1 MLIAIASEGSDPDSL
16 VAEKFGRTPFI
27 IIYDTEK
34 NTFES
39 LRNPYA
45 NIFGGAGIQTSQL
58 IIGKNV
64 VAVITTEI
72 GIPPL
77 RLLESAGV
85 EVYSCFKMQ
94 VKEVANQF
102 VEGKLSIIKQD
113 SFQQVVREGRGRK
126 RRNRNK
132 NF

>member
-1 MLIAIASEGSDPDSL
+1 MLIAIASEGLDTDSL

-34 NTFES
+34 NIFES

-45 NIFGGAGIQTSQL
+45 NIFGGAGIQTSQC
-58 IIGKNV
+58 IIEKNV
-64 VAVITTEI
+64 CAVITTEI
-72 GIPPL
+72 GVNPL
-77 RLLESAGV
+77 RLMNFANV
-85 EVYSCFKMQ
+85 EVYLCSKMQ
-94 VKEVANQF
+94 VIEVVNQF

-113 SFQQVVREGRGRK
+113 SFQNIEREGRGRK

>member
-1 MLIAIASEGSDPDSL
+1 MLIAIASEGLDTDSL

-45 NIFGGAGIQTSQL
+45 NIFGGAGIQTSQF
-58 IIGKNV
+58 IIEKNV
-64 VAVITTEI
+64 CAVITTEI
-72 GIPPL
+72 GVNPL
-77 RLLESAGV
+77 RLMNFANV
-85 EVYSCFKMQ
+85 EVYFCSKMQ
-94 VKEVANQF
+94 IKEVVNQF

-113 SFQQVVREGRGRK
+113 SFQNIDREGRGRK